1 MESEMR
7 KRTARKYVQTK
18 DVITTLFNGDLPLQG
33 DERTN
38 VLTSVHA
45 AALSLSRGDGQKD
58 AWDRAVFAM
67 NISIILCETAG
78 NKEIGLQV
86 LYDAQNALIDAA
98 ERYNATGRLVFGPG
112 GLPALNGGL
121 HVFEQLVD
129 TVTRRQYVRASD
141 EVIRRLNAGKAVQIK
156 RGRIT
161 ERFELRRAA

>member
-7 KRTARKYVQTK
+7 KRTIRKRVACK
-18 DVITTLFNGDLPLQG
+18 DVVTTLFNGDLPLQG
-33 DERTN
+33 DERTK

-45 AALSLSRGDGQKD
+45 AALSLAQGDGFKD
-58 AWDRAVFAM
+58 AWDKLVYAM
-67 NISIILCETAG
+67 NISVILCETAG
-78 NKEIGLQV
+78 NKEVGLQA

-98 ERYNATGRLVFGPG
+98 ERYNETGRLVFGPG
-112 GLPALNGGL
+112 GLPALNGGI
-121 HVFEQLVD
+121 HVFEQIVD

-156 RGRIT
+156 RGRTT

>member
-1 MESEMR
+1 MR
-7 KRTARKYVQTK
+7 KRTARKYVPTK
-18 DVITTLFNGDLPLQG
+18 DVITTLFNGDQPLQG
-33 DERTN
+33 DERTK

-45 AALSLSRGDGQKD
+45 AALSLARGDGQKD
-58 AWDRAVFAM
+58 AWDKLVFAM
-67 NISIILCETAG
+67 NISIILCEAAG

-156 RGRIT
+156 RGRVT